1 MQVVKQH
8 QKIKKG
14 PREEDKEDD
23 EDEGEDGEWCGMK
36 RARDDDEGEDGPSKT
51 GTAKHGGKELSRARK
66 VIHKP
71 KTAAAKKSK
80 LAPTKKKGGGKKK
93 K

>member
-1 MQVVKQH
+1 VQNVKEY

-14 PREEDKEDD
+14 PREEDKEE

-36 RARDDDEGEDGPSKT
+36 RARDDDEGEDGNESKT
-51 GTAKHGGKELSRARK
+51 GTPKDGGKELSRAKK